1 MMTMKTTTMKKM
13 RAWNSAKITT
23 HQPPSKQ
30 LQLKIQQRKRPRI
43 PKMAATI
50 DQESPSFSKMPIM
63 ALETPRSRRAS
74 AKIENPTMA
83 MVLNSKQ
90 RNNTTMIVLITVEV
104 AMIVAIVDTKV
115 AKTMVDVATIITDA
129 MTTEVTVVSGAITTN
144 TEMIAVVEATAAT
157 ERIVVAATT
166 IETEEVA
173 KATMIKVV
181 IEATVVSRI
190 VVPEET
196 ILDNN
201 SHTISSTG
209 IKLILSRIIDFT
221 TRTILIS
228 SVEP

>member
-1 MMTMKTTTMKKM
+1 
-13 RAWNSAKITT
+13 
-23 HQPPSKQ
+23 
-30 LQLKIQQRKRPRI
+30 
-43 PKMAATI
+43 
-50 DQESPSFSKMPIM
+50 
-63 ALETPRSRRAS
+63 
-74 AKIENPTMA
+74 
-83 MVLNSKQ
+83 MV
-90 RNNTTMIVLITVEV
+90 
-104 AMIVAIVDTKV
+104 AVAI
-115 AKTMVDVATIITDA
+115 IITDA
-129 MTTEVTVVSGAITTN
+129 MTTEATEVSGAITTN

-166 IETEEVA
+166 TETEEVA

-196 ILDNN
+196 IFDNN

-209 IKLILSRIIDFT
+209 IKLILIRIIDFT